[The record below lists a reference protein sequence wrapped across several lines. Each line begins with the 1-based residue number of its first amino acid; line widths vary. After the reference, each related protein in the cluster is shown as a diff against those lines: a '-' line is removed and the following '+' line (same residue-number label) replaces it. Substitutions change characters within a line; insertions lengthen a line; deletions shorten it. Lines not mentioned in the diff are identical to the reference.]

1 MGEEQVFV
9 AVAIEIG
16 LRTAT
21 AHDRREQGAAR
32 LFGPHRHE
40 ARSTG
45 IPKQLGRLTVLLAGL
60 DLGDFFL
67 QMAVDADQVEAPIEV
82 PVEEHHAKL
91 QRQTAGGTHAPGD
104 GLIGEETRCGAADV
118 EGRHFIGEVTDGDA
132 QLAVVGE
139 SCGVDAHGPT
149 RVAVAVEGD
158 ARQGSDL
165 LEVAVALVLEDEVLD
180 RVIGH
185 DEVGEPVGV
194 EIHGHH
200 AEGLGRGHPS
210 GWISHLH
217 AALLANVGEAPAAVV
232 AVQVRERSLKI
243 HGRPVGSGGSID
255 LVAHLGVNGSGPV
268 HVAGHE
274 HVEVAVIVE
283 VEPRG
288 RGAPLVRTAADPGR
302 CGNILEVSATL
313 IVKEVSPAH
322 GGDQHVGIA
331 VVVVVTDGGTH
342 AVERRLEAGSG

>member
-1 MGEEQVFV
+1 
-9 AVAIEIG
+9 
-16 LRTAT
+16 
-21 AHDRREQGAAR
+21 
-32 LFGPHRHE
+32 
-40 ARSTG
+40 
-45 IPKQLGRLTVLLAGL
+45 
-60 DLGDFFL
+60 
-67 QMAVDADQVEAPIEV
+67 MAVDAHQVEAPIEV

-180 RVIGH
+180 RVVGH

-200 AEGLGRGHPS
+200 AERLGRGHP
-210 GWISHLH
+210 GGRIGHLH

-232 AVQVRERSLKI
+232 AVQVRERSLEI
-243 HGRPVGSGGSID
+243 HGRTVGSGGSVD
-255 LVAHLGVNGSGPV
+255 LVAHLGVDGSGPV

-274 HVEVAVIVE
+274 HVEVAVVVE